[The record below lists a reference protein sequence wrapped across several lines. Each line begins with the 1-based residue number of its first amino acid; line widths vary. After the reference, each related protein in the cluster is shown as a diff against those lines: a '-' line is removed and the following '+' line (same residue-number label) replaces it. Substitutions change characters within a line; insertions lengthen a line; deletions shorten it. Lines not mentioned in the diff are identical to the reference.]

1 MLHEAATT
9 QRTLH
14 TLHYARSPF
23 YCTVRIGSR
32 TVESARVSL
41 LTECGPCSSARS
53 PDAGATLTTRLPRS
67 GSDWT
72 SREDAASEMEWQGLF
87 SGKFAE
93 EPEFPG
99 TAWAAQESGHIGIF

>member
-23 YCTVRIGSR
+23 YCTVRIGSQ

-41 LTECGPCSSARS
+41 LTECGPCSPARS
-53 PDAGATLTTRLPRS
+53 PGSGVGFFHLNADGRMWNIRVATTEKHHVF
-67 GSDWT
+67 G
-72 SREDAASEMEWQGLF
+72 RELQQL
-87 SGKFAE
+87 
-93 EPEFPG
+93 
-99 TAWAAQESGHIGIF
+99 QC